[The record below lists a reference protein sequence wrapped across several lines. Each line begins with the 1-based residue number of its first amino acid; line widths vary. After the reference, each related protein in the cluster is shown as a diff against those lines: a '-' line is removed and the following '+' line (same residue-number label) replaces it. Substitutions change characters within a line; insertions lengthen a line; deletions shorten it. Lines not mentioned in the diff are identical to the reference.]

1 MFAFIARKILRS
13 KIRRN
18 DQKHQKKFL
27 PWEQI
32 EKIALIVGSESILN
46 KSELD
51 TLLNDTHKYIEVF
64 FIEPKS
70 KEPSYGDWQC
80 FLKKD
85 TNFLKLPN
93 HAAEE
98 HIKGKQFDV
107 VINTCPGNNLFA
119 AGIASFLTAS
129 FKCAGSRG
137 IHDADLIIQS
147 SDTKNPATLLKDTF
161 HYIKMIHV

>member
-1 MFAFIARKILRS
+1 MFAFIARRILRS
-13 KIRRN
+13 KVRKN

-32 EKIALIVGSESILN
+32 EKIALIIGAESIVN
-46 KSELD
+46 KSEVDKLLD
-51 TLLNDTHKYIEVF
+51 DSRKYVEVF

-70 KEPSYGDWQC
+70 KAPSYGDWQC

-93 HAAEE
+93 HEVEE
-98 HIKGKQFDV
+98 QIKGKHFDV
-107 VINTCPGNNLFA
+107 VINACPGNNLFA
-119 AGIASFLTAS
+119 AAIASSLSAS

-137 IHDADLIIQS
+137 IHDADLIIQTT
-147 SDTKNPATLLKDTF
+147 DTKNPAALLKDTF